1 MSCDCEVEITD
12 ASQAKTLWIL
22 LGLNG
27 GMFLLEFLVGIYSDS
42 TGLIADSLDMLADAV
57 VYGIGLY
64 AIGKVAEKKIH
75 AAVLSG
81 WFQILLAFSVLA
93 EVIRKFIYG
102 SEPLSEWMI
111 GMGLLALSVNVI
123 CLLLIAKHR
132 HGGVHM
138 RASWIFSA
146 NDVLANLG
154 VIISGFLVAFFANN
168 LPDLI
173 IGLLITLLVLSGGI
187 RILKEAK
194 QEAKTLYSA
203 TCTTTACKTG
213 SCCEEKP

>member
-1 MSCDCEVEITD
+1 MSCDCEIEITD

-22 LGLNG
+22 LGLNS

-64 AIGKVAEKKIH
+64 AIGKAAEKKIH
-75 AAVLSG
+75 AATLSG
-81 WFQILLAFSVLA
+81 WFQILLAFGVLT

-102 SEPLSEWMI
+102 SEPLSDWMI
-111 GMGLLALSVNVI
+111 GMGLLALAVNVI
-123 CLLLIAKHR
+123 CLMLIAKHR
-132 HGGVHM
+132 HGEVHM

-154 VIISGFLVAFFANN
+154 VIISGFLVALFASN

-173 IGLLITLLVLSGGI
+173 IGLFITLLVLSGGI

-194 QEAKTLYSA
+194 GEASTLQNVA
-203 TCTTTACKTG
+203 CTETACKTE
-213 SCCEEKP
+213 SCCEEKS